1 MDKLLDSLQ
10 NVFGNR
16 LLEYFMEQDKKHKYL
31 QLDDYQKVIQKFI
44 EDEQFFRTNYYS
56 GNHVHFTR
64 FLFVS
69 VENFKNND
77 KTINFTELDHKGK
90 LIWQLEHIIP
100 QSKFEPGDSDK
111 NDLGNLTLLHRD
123 TNVKISNENFE
134 EKKKVLHEEDESKFY
149 INEVFRRNN
158 FKKSDIDKRSSD
170 LKNDL
175 VDIINNH
182 FDAYC
187 EKVLKIKNE
196 SNVLKQ
202 SERSDY
208 EKSEWKN
215 SQN

>member
-77 KTINFTELDHKGK
+77 KTINFTEVDHKGK

-187 EKVLKIKNE
+187 EKVLKIKNME
-196 SNVLKQ
+196 LNN
-202 SERSDY
+202 E
-208 EKSEWKN
+208 
-215 SQN
+215 

>member
-1 MDKLLDSLQ
+1 MQELRSSFEK
-10 NVFGNR
+10 VFGNKF
-16 LLEYFMEQDKKHKYL
+16 LDYFEKQDKKHRYL
-31 QLDDYQKVIQKFI
+31 QTGNYQEVILSFMN
-44 EDEQFFRTNYYS
+44 DENRRRENYYR
-56 GNHVHFTR
+56 GTHVHFTR
-64 FLFVS
+64 FLLVS
-69 VENFKNND
+69 IEKFKNND
-77 KTINFTELDHKGK
+77 RTIDFTELDHKGK

-100 QSKFEPGDSDK
+100 QSDFELGDSDK
-111 NDLGNLTLLHRD
+111 NKLGNLTLLHRD
-123 TNVKISNENFE
+123 TNVEISNENFE

-196 SNVLKQ
+196 TNVLKQ

-208 EKSEWKN
+208 EKSE
-215 SQN
+215 

>member
-1 MDKLLDSLQ
+1 MQELRSSFKK
-10 NVFGNR
+10 VFGTKF
-16 LLEYFMEQDKKHKYL
+16 LDYFEKQDKKHRYL
-31 QLDDYQKVIQKFI
+31 QTGNYQEVILSFMN
-44 EDEQFFRTNYYS
+44 DENRRRENYYR
-56 GNHVHFTR
+56 GTHVHFTR
-64 FLFVS
+64 FLLVS
-69 VENFKNND
+69 IEKFKNND
-77 KTINFTELDHKGK
+77 RTIDFTELDHKGK

-100 QSKFEPGDSDK
+100 QSDFELGDSDK
-111 NDLGNLTLLHRD
+111 NKLGNLTLLYRD
-123 TNVKISNENFE
+123 INVKISNENFE

-196 SNVLKQ
+196 TNVLKQ

-208 EKSEWKN
+208 EKSE
-215 SQN
+215 